1 MPAGAVK
8 LRVMHTGVGGITE
21 TDILL
26 AAASKA
32 IVIGFN
38 IRPEPKAAALA
49 EREGVDVRLYSI
61 IYDALNLSLI
71 HILEFAKGQD
81 SGGGGR
87 YREWMIAGSL
97 PASDLQIN
105 FGFSELA
112 QPQTFSNQGTPLSTR
127 LPD

>member
-1 MPAGAVK
+1 
-8 LRVMHTGVGGITE
+8 MHTGVGGITE

-61 IYDALNLSLI
+61 IYDALNDIRAAMEGL
-71 HILEFAKGQD
+71 LEPTLGACP
-81 SGGGGR
+81 
-87 YREWMIAGSL
+87 WAG
-97 PASDLQIN
+97 
-105 FGFSELA
+105 
-112 QPQTFSNQGTPLSTR
+112 
-127 LPD
+127 